1 MNKIL
6 QLPQRIFHFFAN
18 ANAVAFA
25 YGRVYDYIDATT
37 RKALEM
43 LKTLYIYIVLILKE
57 LNEKLLLA

>member
-1 MNKIL
+1 MRKKTNQKENKKMNKIS

-37 RKALEM
+37 SKALEM
-43 LKTLYIYIVLILKE
+43 LKTIYIYILC
-57 LNEKLLLA
+57 